1 MNEAGIMNEAGNDLR
16 VERDGAV
23 VRLTLNRPQAMN
35 TYTPGLVRALTDAV
49 AAVHDDRSVSVVV
62 LAAAGR
68 AFCTGADFR
77 YMDAHRDDP
86 AAIARFN
93 RDLNHALT
101 RLAHLPQPVIGQV
114 HGHALGGGLE
124 TMLVCDLVVAAEDAV
139 IGDPHVEINF
149 IHGAG
154 GSQRLPR
161 RVGLPLA
168 LDLVLTGRRLTAR
181 EAQAMGLV
189 TRVVPTEELTAAVDE
204 LARNM
209 AARDPQTLRELKR
222 LIHTATRV
230 DLSTGLAMEEEAFV
244 AHACRPGGFSGVDAF
259 LRDRKR
265 S

>member
-1 MNEAGIMNEAGNDLR
+1 MTEAGNDLR

-35 TYTPGLVRALTDAV
+35 TYTPGLVRALADA
-49 AAVHDDRSVSVVV
+49 AAAIHDDRSVSVVV

-114 HGHALGGGLE
+114 HGYALGGGLE
-124 TMLVCDLVVAAEDAV
+124 TMLVCDLIVAAEDAV

-161 RVGLPLA
+161 KVGLPQA
-168 LDLVLTGRRLTAR
+168 LDLVLTGRRLSAR

-189 TRVVPTEELTAAVDE
+189 TRVVPAEELAAAVDE
-204 LARNM
+204 LARTM
-209 AARDPQTLRELKR
+209 ADRDPQTLRELKR
-222 LIHTATRV
+222 LVHTAMRV
-230 DLSTGLAMEEEAFV
+230 DLSVGLTMEEDAFV
-244 AHACRPGGFSGVDAF
+244 AHACRPGGFSGIDAF
-259 LRDRKR
+259 LRDRR
-265 S
+265 RA

>member
-1 MNEAGIMNEAGNDLR
+1 MSGPDTRGPEGELR
-16 VERDGAV
+16 FGRDGAV

-35 TYTPGLVRALTDAV
+35 TYTPGLVRALTK
-49 AAVHDDRSVSVVV
+49 AAAEIHDDRSVAVVV

-86 AAIARFN
+86 AAIAGFN

-101 RLAHLPQPVIGQV
+101 RIAQLPQPVIGQV
-114 HGHALGGGLE
+114 QGHALGGGLE

-181 EAQAMGLV
+181 EAQAIGLV
-189 TRVVPTEELTAAVDE
+189 TRVAPAAE
-204 LARNM
+204 LAATVDALARGM
-209 AARDPQTLRELKR
+209 AGRDPQTLRELKR
-222 LIHTATRV
+222 LVHTAMRV
-230 DLSTGLAMEEEAFV
+230 DLSVGLALEEEAFV
-244 AHACRPGGFSGVDAF
+244 THATRPGGFSGIDAF
-259 LRDRKR
+259 LRDRR
-265 S
+265 RV

>member
-1 MNEAGIMNEAGNDLR
+1 MSGPDSRGPQGELR
-16 VERDGAV
+16 VGRDGAV

-35 TYTPGLVRALTDAV
+35 TYTPELARALADA
-49 AAVHDDRSVSVVV
+49 AAEIHDDRSVSVVV

-77 YMDAHRDDP
+77 YMDAHRNDP

-101 RLAHLPQPVIGQV
+101 RIAQLPQPVIGQV

-139 IGDPHVEINF
+139 IGDPHVEVNF

-189 TRVVPTEELTAAVDE
+189 TRVVPAGDLTATVDA
-204 LARNM
+204 LARTM
-209 AARDPQTLRELKR
+209 AGRDPQTLRELKR
-222 LIHTATRV
+222 LVHTAMRV
-230 DLSTGLAMEEEAFV
+230 DLSVGLALEEEAFV
-244 AHACRPGGFSGVDAF
+244 AHATRPGGFSGIDAF
-259 LRDRKR
+259 LRDRR
-265 S
+265 RA